1 MTLAKLPLNVRN
13 LLKDYVGEFR
23 LKELPAS
30 FTQRTHTGLHFTTQG
45 VPIKYKHRDT
55 GETLKVDTYPW
66 KSAHKQQSVVVASGR
81 SLQEPVIIVP
91 AQRGGT
97 ELKIWK
103 GEKSNIDDDAV
114 PCPIYKEFGRGRFR
128 ELTGMRLQSCPH
140 SLPPTDFQLNRS
152 ACFLG
157 AIQPYCS

>member
-1 MTLAKLPLNVRN
+1 MALAKLPLNVKN

-23 LKELPAS
+23 LQVLPAS
-30 FTQRTHTGLHFTTQG
+30 FTQRTPTSLHFTTQG

-66 KSAHKQQSVVVASGR
+66 KSAYKQQLVVVASGR

-97 ELKIWK
+97 ELKIRK
-103 GEKSNIDDDAV
+103 GEKGNIDDDDVVV
-114 PCPIYKEFGRGRFR
+114 PCPIYKEFDRGGFGG
-128 ELTGMRLQSCPH
+128 LAGMRLQSCPH
-140 SLPPTDFQLNRS
+140 SWLLTDFQLNR
-152 ACFLG
+152 
-157 AIQPYCS
+157 

>member
-1 MTLAKLPLNVRN
+1 MTLAKLPLNVKN

-23 LKELPAS
+23 LQELPAS
-30 FTQRTHTGLHFTTQG
+30 FTRRTSTGLHFTTQG

-55 GETLKVDTYPW
+55 GETLKVDTYLW
-66 KSAHKQQSVVVASGR
+66 KSANKQQSVVIASGR

-103 GEKSNIDDDAV
+103 GEKSNINDDDDV
-114 PCPIYKEFGRGRFR
+114 GPCPIYKEYGRGRFSG
-128 ELTGMRLQSCPH
+128 LAGMRLQSCPH
-140 SLPPTDFQLNRS
+140 RWLPTDFQLNR
-152 ACFLG
+152 
-157 AIQPYCS
+157 

>member
-1 MTLAKLPLNVRN
+1 MTLAKLPLNVKN

-23 LKELPAS
+23 LRELPAS
-30 FTQRTHTGLHFTTQG
+30 FTQRTPIGLHFTTQG

-66 KSAHKQQSVVVASGR
+66 KSAHKLQSVVVASGR

-91 AQRGGT
+91 AQRGST

-103 GEKSNIDDDAV
+103 GEKSSADDDGV
-114 PCPIYKEFGRGRFR
+114 PCPIYKEFIRGKSSGPA
-128 ELTGMRLQSCPH
+128 GMRLPSC
-140 SLPPTDFQLNRS
+140 SRS
-152 ACFLG
+152 
-157 AIQPYCS
+157 

>member
-1 MTLAKLPLNVRN
+1 MTLAKLPLNVKN

-23 LKELPAS
+23 LHELPAS
-30 FTQRTHTGLHFTTQG
+30 FTQRTPTGLHCTTQG

-66 KSAHKQQSVVVASGR
+66 KSAHKHQSVVVASGR

-91 AQRGGT
+91 AQRGST

-103 GEKSNIDDDAV
+103 GEKSSIDNDGV
-114 PCPIYKEFGRGRFR
+114 PCPIYKEFNRDKSSG
-128 ELTGMRLQSCPH
+128 LAGMRLQSCP
-140 SLPPTDFQLNRS
+140 RS
-152 ACFLG
+152 
-157 AIQPYCS
+157 

>member
-1 MTLAKLPLNVRN
+1 MTLAKLPQNVKN
-13 LLKDYVGEFR
+13 LLKDYIGEFR
-23 LKELPAS
+23 LQELPAS
-30 FTQRTHTGLHFTTQG
+30 FTQRTPTGLHFTTQG

-103 GEKSNIDDDAV
+103 GEKSNTDDDVV
-114 PCPIYKEFGRGRFR
+114 PCPIYKEFGRGRFSG
-128 ELTGMRLQSCPH
+128 LAGMIAVVS
-140 SLPPTDFQLNRS
+140 TQLALN
-152 ACFLG
+152 
-157 AIQPYCS
+157 